1 MSTGASLNCI
11 NFAVPMNPCPC
22 GNYPDFSKCN
32 CTPWQ
37 IRQYLDRISQP
48 FLDRI
53 DICVEA
59 PKLQYEEIR
68 ESVPKETSAVIRR
81 RVEAVRSI
89 QQKRYEGQDILNNAM
104 LGVRQ
109 IDEFCRLG
117 KEEEFLMKQ
126 AFTSLNLTARTYH
139 KILKVARTIA
149 DMDGGGQIR
158 LPHLKEAIGYRTVDK
173 KYWGR

>member
-1 MSTGASLNCI
+1 
-11 NFAVPMNPCPC
+11 MNPCPC

-139 KILKVARTIA
+139 KILKVSRTIA
-149 DMDGGGQIR
+149 DLDESEIIQDIHVR
-158 LPHLKEAIGYRTVDK
+158 EASGYRLLEQK
-173 KYWGR
+173 H